1 MANAKK
7 DDPMLAM
14 MAQMPKILE
23 LNPKSPLVE
32 GLLERLLELPS
43 FDEDNDE
50 DETGPTADELELRES
65 AAILIDTALIRSGF
79 NVKDSNT

>member
-23 LNPKSPLVE
+23 LNPKSPLVQ
-32 GLLERLLELPS
+32 GLLERLLELPTS
-43 FDEDNDE
+43 GEDIDGEDSDSTSDEV
-50 DETGPTADELELRES
+50 ELRES

-79 NVKDSNT
+79 NVKDSNM

>member
-1 MANAKK
+1 
-7 DDPMLAM
+7 MLAM

-43 FDEDNDE
+43 FRLLELPSFDEDIDE
-50 DETGPTADELELRES
+50 EETGPTADELELRES

>member
-14 MAQMPKILE
+14 MAQMSKILE
-23 LNPKSPLVE
+23 LNPKSPLIE
-32 GLLERLLELPS
+32 GLLERLLELPA
-43 FDEDNDE
+43 DE
-50 DETGPTADELELRES
+50 DEEETTADEVELRES

-79 NVKDSNT
+79 NVKDSNM